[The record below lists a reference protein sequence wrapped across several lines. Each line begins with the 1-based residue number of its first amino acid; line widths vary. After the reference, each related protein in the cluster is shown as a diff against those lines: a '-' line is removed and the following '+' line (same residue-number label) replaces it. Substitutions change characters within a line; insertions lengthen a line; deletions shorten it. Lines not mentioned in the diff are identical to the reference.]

1 MIKKCILLAAGRG
14 TRLQPITNSTPKCL
28 VKIKG
33 RPLLEYWLVLLEK
46 HGIKEVLIN
55 THHLHQQVSD
65 YIDSITT
72 SINITISYEENL
84 LGSYST
90 LVKNKAYYKDQ
101 ESVLIANADNLTNVN
116 LSNLFEFHYSNS
128 FGATLALIK
137 AKNPTEVGVVEIDSN
152 NKIVSYAEKP
162 SYPKSDLSNAGIYI
176 FDTAL
181 LSKFEKNALLQDIG
195 YNLLPR
201 IVGFSGGYVLNELL
215 IDVGSHLSL
224 DIANKLQYD
233 PIVKI

>member
-90 LVKNKAYYKDQ
+90 LVKNKAYYKNQ
-101 ESVLIANADNLTNVN
+101 ESILIANADNLTNVN
-116 LSNLFEFHYSNS
+116 Y
-128 FGATLALIK
+128 
-137 AKNPTEVGVVEIDSN
+137 N
-152 NKIVSYAEKP
+152 N
-162 SYPKSDLSNAGIYI
+162 
-176 FDTAL
+176 
-181 LSKFEKNALLQDIG
+181 
-195 YNLLPR
+195 
-201 IVGFSGGYVLNELL
+201 
-215 IDVGSHLSL
+215 
-224 DIANKLQYD
+224 
-233 PIVKI
+233 